1 MDLRKCVGILIA
13 AVLLS
18 GMTAC
23 GEKTDSAGKDDA
35 AVSTEGSND
44 ATEEMTDD
52 ATDKTGDASSPE
64 SLKLDFTTTDINGAS
79 FGDEDIKDAKLI
91 MVNFWE
97 PWCGPCVGEMP
108 ELEQLYQDYKDQG
121 FVIVGAFY
129 SSDDLEDAK
138 AIVADL
144 NISYP
149 VVMGNKDLSPFT
161 SGYVPTTV
169 FFDGEGN
176 LLSGK
181 AIVGAKSYHVWEK
194 EVQKYLDD

>member
-1 MDLRKCVGILIA
+1 MRKCVGILIA

-79 FGDEDIKDAKLI
+79 FGDEDIKDEIGRA
-91 MVNFWE
+91 
-97 PWCGPCVGEMP
+97 
-108 ELEQLYQDYKDQG
+108 
-121 FVIVGAFY
+121 
-129 SSDDLEDAK
+129 
-138 AIVADL
+138 
-144 NISYP
+144 
-149 VVMGNKDLSPFT
+149 
-161 SGYVPTTV
+161 
-169 FFDGEGN
+169 
-176 LLSGK
+176 
-181 AIVGAKSYHVWEK
+181 HV
-194 EVQKYLDD
+194 